1 MIFPSFDRVKA
12 IAPGYDIVPVYMEIL
27 SDVRTPISVLKA
39 LKQVSSHTYLLES
52 ADNSNHWGRYSFLG
66 YDPKIELF
74 CKNHTMTI
82 KDGTTRTFECSNPA
96 AEIRNILSQYKSP
109 RLEELP
115 TFTGGF
121 VGYFACEYIR
131 YIEPTLDFPTP
142 DDDPAMVND
151 VDLMLFDKVIAFD
164 HYKNK
169 IYLIANIS
177 TNDLERNYNKAELEL
192 KALADLVVNGKEA
205 DVPKGVLKTEFTS
218 EFTKDE
224 FEAVVKKTQHYIKE
238 GDIFQCVVSNRR
250 EAEFDGSL
258 LNAYRVLRTLNPSP
272 YMFYLSGGNV
282 ELTGASPETLVKLT
296 DGKMYTFPIA
306 GTMRRGKTEAEDL
319 AIEEKLINDEKELAE
334 HNMLVDLG
342 RNDLGKISKFGS
354 VKVEALHMLQR
365 FSHVIHI
372 TSTVSGDMQDGKDA
386 LDAIGATLPAGTLS
400 GAPKIRA
407 IEILHE
413 LEKSPRGVYGG
424 AVGYIDF
431 SGNMDVCIGIRM
443 AMNKGGKVYVRAGA
457 GIVRDSVP
465 ESEFNETLIK
475 GQSMISAITNAQEV
489 E

>member
-1 MIFPSFDRVKA
+1 MIFPSLDRVKA

-205 DVPKGVLKTEFTS
+205 DVPKGILKTEFTS

-250 EAEFDGSL
+250 EAEFEGSL

-272 YMFYLSGGNV
+272 YMFYLSGGDV

-306 GTMRRGKTEAEDL
+306 GTMRRGKNEAEDL

-342 RNDLGKISKFGS
+342 RNDLGKISKFGT

-372 TSTVSGDMQDGKDA
+372 TSTVSGDIQDGKDA

-465 ESEFNETLIK
+465 ASEYNETLIK
-475 GQSMISAITNAQEV
+475 GQSMISAITDAQEV

>member
-1 MIFPSFDRVKA
+1 
-12 IAPGYDIVPVYMEIL
+12 
-27 SDVRTPISVLKA
+27 
-39 LKQVSSHTYLLES
+39 
-52 ADNSNHWGRYSFLG
+52 
-66 YDPKIELF
+66 
-74 CKNHTMTI
+74 
-82 KDGTTRTFECSNPA
+82 
-96 AEIRNILSQYKSP
+96 
-109 RLEELP
+109 
-115 TFTGGF
+115 
-121 VGYFACEYIR
+121 
-131 YIEPTLDFPTP
+131 
-142 DDDPAMVND
+142 MVND

-250 EAEFDGSL
+250 EAEFEGSL

-272 YMFYLSGGNV
+272 YMFYLSGGDV

-342 RNDLGKISKFGS
+342 RNDLGKIAKFGS

-372 TSTVSGDMQDGKDA
+372 TSTVSGDIQDGKDA

-465 ESEFNETLIK
+465 ASEYNETLIK
-475 GQSMISAITNAQEV
+475 GQSMISAITDAQEV

>member
-1 MIFPSFDRVKA
+1 MIFPSLDRVKA

-74 CKNHTMTI
+74 CKNHQMTI
-82 KDGTTRTFECSNPA
+82 KDGTTRTFDCSDPA

-205 DVPKGVLKTEFTS
+205 DVPKGILKTEFTS

-272 YMFYLSGGNV
+272 YMFYLSGGDV

-342 RNDLGKISKFGS
+342 RNDLGKIAKFGS
-354 VKVEALHMLQR
+354 VQVEALHMLQR

-372 TSTVSGDMQDGKDA
+372 TSTVSGDIQDGKDA

-465 ESEFNETLIK
+465 ASEYNETLIK
-475 GQSMISAITNAQEV
+475 GESMISAITDAQEV

>member
-1 MIFPSFDRVKA
+1 MIFPSLDRVKA

-372 TSTVSGDMQDGKDA
+372 TSTVSGDIQDGKDA

-465 ESEFNETLIK
+465 ASEYNETLIK
-475 GQSMISAITNAQEV
+475 GQSMISAITDAQEV

>member
-1 MIFPSFDRVKA
+1 MIFPSLDRVKA

-74 CKNHTMTI
+74 CKNHKMTI
-82 KDGTTRTFECSNPA
+82 KDGTTRTFECSDPA

-205 DVPKGVLKTEFTS
+205 DIPKGILKTEFTS
-218 EFTKDE
+218 EFTKAE

-272 YMFYLSGGNV
+272 YMFYLSGGDV

-342 RNDLGKISKFGS
+342 RNDLGKIAKFGS
-354 VKVEALHMLQR
+354 VQVEALHMLQR

-372 TSTVSGDMQDGKDA
+372 TSTVSGDIQDGKDA

-465 ESEFNETLIK
+465 ASEYNETLIK
-475 GQSMISAITNAQEV
+475 GQFMISAITDAQEV

>member
-1 MIFPSFDRVKA
+1 MVLH
-12 IAPGYDIVPVYMEIL
+12 VPL
-27 SDVRTPISVLKA
+27 SA
-39 LKQVSSHTYLLES
+39 LIQPQKFV
-52 ADNSNHWGRYSFLG
+52 
-66 YDPKIELF
+66 I
-74 CKNHTMTI
+74 
-82 KDGTTRTFECSNPA
+82 
-96 AEIRNILSQYKSP
+96 ILSQYKSP

-142 DDDPAMVND
+142 DDDSAMVND

-177 TNDLERNYNKAELEL
+177 TNDVERNYNKAELEL

-205 DVPKGVLKTEFTS
+205 DIPKGILKTEFTS

-224 FEAVVKKTQHYIKE
+224 FEEVVKKTQHYIKE

-250 EAEFDGSL
+250 EAEFEGSL

-272 YMFYLSGGNV
+272 YMFYLSGGDV

-306 GTMRRGKTEAEDL
+306 GTMRRGKNEAEDL
-319 AIEEKLINDEKELAE
+319 AIEENSLTTKKSWLNIICSF
-334 HNMLVDLG
+334 DLG

-372 TSTVSGDMQDGKDA
+372 TSTVSGDIQDGKDA
-386 LDAIGATLPAGTLS
+386 LDAIRCYIAAGTLS
-400 GAPKIRA
+400 GLLKFVPSRFYTNLK
-407 IEILHE
+407 
-413 LEKSPRGVYGG
+413 K
-424 AVGYIDF
+424 
-431 SGNMDVCIGIRM
+431 
-443 AMNKGGKVYVRAGA
+443 VRAVYTA
-457 GIVRDSVP
+457 A
-465 ESEFNETLIK
+465 L
-475 GQSMISAITNAQEV
+475 
-489 E
+489 